1 MRRIKIIAIYLFFIL
16 LIVLSVIYI
25 INFFLLKKEAT
36 EESNLLNTIEINK
49 EQVTKTE
56 TERML
61 QVKKLQEENPDIIGW
76 LEIEGTKI
84 NYPVLQSS
92 DNKYY
97 LNHNYRKK
105 ETELGSI
112 FLDCNYDFDI
122 PSSNLLI
129 YGHNTQNGEMFQ
141 NLLKYAKKDFYNKHP
156 VIRFTTGEED
166 AEYEIIS
173 VFKSKIYYQ
182 SDINVFRYYFFI
194 NAQNEEEYDEYIS
207 SIKRLSLYK
216 IKATANYGDQLIT
229 LSTCSYHTK
238 DGRFVV
244 VGRKK

>member
-1 MRRIKIIAIYLFFIL
+1 MKRIKIIAIYLFFIL

-36 EESNLLNTIEINK
+36 EESNLLNTIEIN
-49 EQVTKTE
+49 EEEVTKTE

-141 NLLKYAKKDFYNKHP
+141 N
-156 VIRFTTGEED
+156 
-166 AEYEIIS
+166 YEFPAHS
-173 VFKSKIYYQ
+173 TMRLRRTVN
-182 SDINVFRYYFFI
+182 SDPSPGALRTQIVPP
-194 NAQNEEEYDEYIS
+194 EMS
-207 SIKRLSLYK
+207 STRLASASPSPLPSP
-216 IKATANYGDQLIT
+216 L
-229 LSTCSYHTK
+229 
-238 DGRFVV
+238 
-244 VGRKK
+244 